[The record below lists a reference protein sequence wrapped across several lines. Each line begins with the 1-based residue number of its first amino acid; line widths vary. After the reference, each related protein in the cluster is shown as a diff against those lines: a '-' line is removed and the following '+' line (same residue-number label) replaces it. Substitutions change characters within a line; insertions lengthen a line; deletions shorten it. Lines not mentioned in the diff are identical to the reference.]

1 MIGNGSSENGP
12 VGRGPVRVVQEVGKG
27 PVRVVQEKG
36 NGSSESGPVGR

>member
-1 MIGNGSSENGP
+1 MVQEIGKGP
-12 VGRGPVRVVQEVGKG
+12 MRVVQKVGKG